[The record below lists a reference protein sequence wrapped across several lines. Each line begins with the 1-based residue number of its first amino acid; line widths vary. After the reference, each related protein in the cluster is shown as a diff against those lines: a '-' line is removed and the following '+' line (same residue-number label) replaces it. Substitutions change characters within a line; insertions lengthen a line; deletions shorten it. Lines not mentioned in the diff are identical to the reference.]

1 METFYSIAFSIFYR
15 GMLIVWAR
23 RAIKLGM
30 FKLKVSLPVIGQLL
44 PSLPS
49 FLLVENYNLNNPI
62 ITGDLL
68 CGGLTQASKDT
79 CLKFENG
86 GWTEFSWKLL
96 AKRRF
101 HVSWKRADGKVL
113 AEYSMEFL
121 GIEC

>member
-1 METFYSIAFSIFYR
+1 MGKTCDKIRNVQVESISACDWS
-15 GMLIVWAR
+15 V
-23 RAIKLGM
+23 
-30 FKLKVSLPVIGQLL
+30 VSF
-44 PSLPS
+44 PS

-86 GWTEFSWKLL
+86 GWTEFSWKLS